1 MKNTKKILTAILA
14 AALSV
19 TMLASCGKTET
30 KTDTNTGDNTQN
42 TVNTTDDNAKA
53 DDSTTDD
60 VKTIG
65 IIQYISHPSLD
76 NCYAGVEEA
85 LKEKYGDKV
94 VIERQIGS
102 DSSADSDCST
112 FAKQFAAKDVDM
124 MIAIATP
131 AASPAFAAAEDKD
144 IPVVFCAVSDPV
156 TPGLVQSM
164 EKPGYN
170 CSGTSDVLDMDA
182 QVNLIKAMQ
191 PEAKTIGVLYTT
203 SEANSIT
210 QLGLLQA
217 AAEKQ
222 GMEVVASGIQN
233 DADIPAA
240 AAALCAKVDCINN
253 FTDNKVVN
261 NLNVL
266 LDAANAAG
274 IPVYGSEVE
283 QVKNGCLASVSIDY
297 VALGKVTGN
306 MAVDALEGASLA
318 DMPVKT
324 ISDATP
330 VVNTEVLEAFGMTL
344 PEGYENAETVV
355 TNK

>member
-1 MKNTKKILTAILA
+1 MKNAMKIASVLLA
-14 AALSV
+14 LVFAMLSFAA
-19 TMLASCGKTET
+19 CGKTET
-30 KTDTNTGDNTQN
+30 PD
-42 TVNTTDDNAKA
+42 NTTDAGTVSSA
-53 DDSTTDD
+53 DASASAETPAA
-60 VKTIG
+60 VKKVG

-76 NCYAGVEEA
+76 NCYAGVEAA
-85 LKEKYGDKV
+85 LKERFGDNV
-94 VIERQIGS
+94 VINRQIGS
-102 DSSADSDCST
+102 DTSADTDCATYAS
-112 FAKQFAAKDVDM
+112 QFAAQNYDM
-124 MIAIATP
+124 IVAIATP
-131 AASPAFAAAEDKD
+131 AASSAVAAAEDKD
-144 IPVVFCAVSDPV
+144 IPVVFCAVSDPMSI
-156 TPGLVQSM
+156 GLVESM
-164 EKPGYN
+164 EKPGFN
-170 CSGTSDVLDMDA
+170 CSGTSDVLDMAA
-182 QVNLIKAMQ
+182 QVKLIRAMQ
-191 PEAKTIGVLYTT
+191 PDVKKIGVLYTT

-210 QLGLLQA
+210 QLGLLEEA
-217 AAEKQ
+217 AKAYGIEII
-222 GMEVVASGIQN
+222 ASGIQN

-240 AAALCAKVDCINN
+240 ATALAAKVDCFNN

>member
-1 MKNTKKILTAILA
+1 MKNAMKIASALLA
-14 AALSV
+14 LVFVMLSFAA
-19 TMLASCGKTET
+19 CGKTET
-30 KTDTNTGDNTQN
+30 PD
-42 TVNTTDDNAKA
+42 NTTDSSAASSA
-53 DDSTTDD
+53 DTSASAETPAA
-60 VKTIG
+60 VKKVG

-76 NCYAGVEEA
+76 NCYAGVEAA
-85 LKEKYGDKV
+85 LKERFGDNV
-94 VIERQIGS
+94 VINRQIGS
-102 DSSADSDCST
+102 DTSADTDCATYAS
-112 FAKQFAAKDVDM
+112 QFAAQNYDM
-124 MIAIATP
+124 IVAIATP
-131 AASPAFAAAEDKD
+131 AASSAVAAAEDKD
-144 IPVVFCAVSDPV
+144 IPVVFCAVSDPMSI
-156 TPGLVQSM
+156 GLVESM
-164 EKPGYN
+164 EKPGFN
-170 CSGTSDVLDMDA
+170 CSGTSDVLDMAA
-182 QVNLIKAMQ
+182 QVKLIRAMQ
-191 PEAKTIGVLYTT
+191 PDVKKIGVLYTT

-210 QLGLLQA
+210 QLGLLEEA
-217 AAEKQ
+217 AKVYGIEII
-222 GMEVVASGIQN
+222 ASGIQN

-240 AAALCAKVDCINN
+240 ATALAAKVDCFNN